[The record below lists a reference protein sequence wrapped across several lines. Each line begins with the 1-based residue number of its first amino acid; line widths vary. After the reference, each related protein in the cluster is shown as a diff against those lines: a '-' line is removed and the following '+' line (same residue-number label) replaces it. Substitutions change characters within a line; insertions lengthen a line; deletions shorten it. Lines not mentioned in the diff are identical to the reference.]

1 MPNPNFPAELG
12 NIPYQSIIGGPLIAA
27 VKANTDASEAAAQF
41 IKDVG
46 FTEGENGEKSPRMVE
61 FSYEKEVIDEESG
74 DSTLKSHTITIPFL
88 LLTNVP
94 YFEVEQVTVD
104 FNVKLNSLQTYEV
117 SDEFNLEVENKG
129 KQGWFTGR
137 TEWSVNSSYQ
147 RKSSRSQEV
156 ERTYDQQVHVQAG
169 SVEAPEGVKKLLG
182 VLEQTIVEVPEGSAT
197 NGGNGGNGAG
207 S

>member
-12 NIPYQSIIGGPLIAA
+12 NIPYQSIIGGPLTAA

-41 IKDVG
+41 IKEVG
-46 FTEGENGEKSPRMVE
+46 FTEDENGEKSPRMVE

-74 DSTLKSHTITIPFL
+74 ESTLKSHTITIPFL

-104 FNVKLNSLQTYEV
+104 FNVKLNSIQTYEA
-117 SDEFNLEVENKG
+117 SDEFNLDVENKG

-147 RKSSRSQEV
+147 RKTSRSQEV
-156 ERTYDQQVHVQAG
+156 ERTYDQQVHVEAG

-182 VLEQTIVEVPEGSAT
+182 VLEQTIVEVPEDSADS
-197 NGGNGGNGAG
+197 GGTTA
-207 S
+207 

>member
-12 NIPYQSIIGGPLIAA
+12 NVPYQSIIGGPLNAA

-41 IKDVG
+41 IKEVG
-46 FTEGENGEKSPRMVE
+46 FTKGENGEKSPRMVE
-61 FSYEKEVIDEESG
+61 FGYKKEVVDDETGES
-74 DSTLKSHTITIPFL
+74 TIKSHTITVPFL
-88 LLTNVP
+88 LLTHVP
-94 YFEVEQVTVD
+94 YFEIEQVTVD
-104 FNVKLNSLQTYEV
+104 FNVKLNSIQTYE
-117 SDEFNLEVENKG
+117 SSEEFNLDVENKG

-169 SVEAPEGVKKLLG
+169 SIEAPEGVKKLLG
-182 VLEQTIVEVPEGSAT
+182 ILEQTIVEVPED
-197 NGGNGGNGAG
+197 NGGNGGG

>member
-12 NIPYQSIIGGPLIAA
+12 NVPYQSIIGGPLTAA

-46 FTEGENGEKSPRMVE
+46 FTEGDNGGKSPRTVE

-74 DSTLKSHTITIPFL
+74 DSTIKSHTITIPFL

-104 FNVKLNSLQTYEV
+104 FNVKLNSLQTYEA
-117 SDEFNLEVENKG
+117 SDEFNLDVENKG

-137 TEWSVNSSYQ
+137 TEWSVNSSYK
-147 RKSSRSQEV
+147 RKTSRSQEV

-182 VLEQTIVEVPEGSAT
+182 VLEQTIVEVPED
-197 NGGNGGNGAG
+197 NGGNGGG